1 MRRDTKS
8 RFELLHGSNRC
19 SGSRLQRQKHSV
31 WFVMLDAVWCRLLSA
46 EVNWTQSNRS
56 DMFVG
61 AYSRRKQ
68 EDILNCVQML
78 HTDLCSLVCRKYHH
92 KKVSSDVTEC
102 LLCSCCLSTS
112 TQTMRLCCCDL
123 FSSISLNIN
132 TTRSSVLQA
141 ARVHRSGPAAVL
153 QSMSSIYSSSLKA

>member
-31 WFVMLDAVWCRLLSA
+31 WFVMLDAFWCRLLSA

-92 KKVSSDVTEC
+92 KKVSSNVTEC
-102 LLCSCCLSTS
+102 LLFSCCLSTS

-141 ARVHRSGPAAVL
+141 ALVWCETGSQVRSCCCPAEYV
-153 QSMSSIYSSSLKA
+153 